1 MLRLDAVWRPAVAK
15 HLLALSPD
23 DRYGRFANPMMDSAV
38 VAYSQS
44 IDFAHDLCFA
54 TVESDGQLSGFL
66 HLAVHGQV
74 AELGAS
80 VLPGQRCQGRARR
93 LFVAALDHAAVCG
106 IREIHLATG
115 HPVARHI
122 CAGLGYAMLEGDGYP
137 KITAYPPAI
146 QTARARRR
154 VLS

>member
-1 MLRLDAVWRPAVAK
+1 VLRLDAVWRPAVAK

-80 VLPGQRCQGRARR
+80 ACSWQRSTMRRSAASAKSILPPATRWPGISAPGWGTRCWRGMVIRR
-93 LFVAALDHAAVCG
+93 SPPIPRQYKQHGHAA
-106 IREIHLATG
+106 AF
-115 HPVARHI
+115 
-122 CAGLGYAMLEGDGYP
+122 
-137 KITAYPPAI
+137 
-146 QTARARRR
+146 
-154 VLS
+154 